1 LTSSRIDSD
10 DLIKILVKINENL
23 EQLNVML
30 AKLSASKEPI
40 YDAQSGLK
48 ALDVMTLLSLPDHL
62 RKTATI
68 LCTIGSA
75 TAGQV
80 AKESRRTRA
89 VESSYLNQLV
99 VLGHVNKLR
108 KGRMVYFYID

>member
-1 LTSSRIDSD
+1 MTSSRIDSD

-23 EQLNVML
+23 EQLNVTL
-30 AKLSASKEPI
+30 AKLSKSKEPI

-48 ALDVMTLLSLPDHL
+48 ALGVMALLSLPDHL

-68 LCTIGSA
+68 LCTKGSA

-80 AKESRRTRA
+80 AKESRKTRA

-99 VLGHVNKLR
+99 VLGHVNKFR